1 MPITKSARKRLRQ
14 SLQRRDRN
22 RSVKRSIRTQCRKV
36 IEAVNAGN
44 AELADQ
50 ELSAA
55 AKQLDRAANRREI
68 HPNAA
73 ARTKSRLSAK
83 IKKIK
88 KK

>member
-1 MPITKSARKRLRQ
+1 MPTTKSATKRLRQ
-14 SLQRRDRN
+14 SQEKRLRN
-22 RSVKRSIRTQCRKV
+22 RSVKRSIRSQYQKV
-36 IEAVNAGN
+36 IKAVQAGD
-44 AELADQ
+44 ADQ
-50 ELSAA
+50 AEQELQEA
-55 AKQLDRAANRREI
+55 AKQLDRAGTRHII

>member
-1 MPITKSARKRLRQ
+1 MPTTKSAKKHLRQ
-14 SLQRRDRN
+14 SQEKRAGN
-22 RSVKRSIRTQCRKV
+22 RSVKRSIRTQYGKV
-36 IEAVNAGN
+36 LEAVKAGDAKQ
-44 AELADQ
+44 AEE

-55 AKQLDRAANRREI
+55 AKQLDRAATRRVI

-83 IKKIK
+83 IKKLK

>member
-1 MPITKSARKRLRQ
+1 MPTTKSAKKSLRQ
-14 SLQRRDRN
+14 SQEKRAVN
-22 RSVKRSIRTQCRKV
+22 RSVKRSIRTQYGKV
-36 IEAVNAGN
+36 LEAVKAGDAKQ
-44 AELADQ
+44 AEE

-55 AKQLDRAANRREI
+55 AKQLDRAATRRVI

-83 IKKIK
+83 IKKLK

>member
-1 MPITKSARKRLRQ
+1 MPTTKSATKRLRQ
-14 SLQRRDRN
+14 SQEKRLRN
-22 RSVKRSIRTQCRKV
+22 RSVKRSIRSQYQKV
-36 IEAVNAGN
+36 IKAVQAGDAGQ
-44 AELADQ
+44 AEQ
-50 ELSAA
+50 ELQEA
-55 AKQLDRAANRREI
+55 AKQLDRAGTRHII